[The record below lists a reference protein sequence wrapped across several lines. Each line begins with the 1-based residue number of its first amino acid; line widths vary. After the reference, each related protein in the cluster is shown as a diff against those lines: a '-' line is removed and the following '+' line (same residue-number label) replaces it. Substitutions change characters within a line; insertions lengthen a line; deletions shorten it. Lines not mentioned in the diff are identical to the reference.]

1 MSPSLNP
8 QARVYSRNSFSR
20 LPNTSMCGLS
30 LNNSEHRELTAVCI
44 GPVPL
49 WAALV
54 AGKLFLSRSWSLLL
68 YHFPFEPIWSL
79 GSPRASSS
87 RNHSGMLPSSYGSST
102 LSVSTRVPS
111 SQSLL
116 GLFPS
121 PIIPS
126 GRGFAQLCMD
136 SWMFCLQQNST
147 FTKPCFSL
155 LPFSTT
161 CIIHEL
167 FQ

>member
-20 LPNTSMCGLS
+20 LPNRSMCGLS
-30 LNNSEHRELTAVCI
+30 LNNSEYRELTAVCI
-44 GPVPL
+44 GPFPL

-68 YHFPFEPIWSL
+68 YHFPFEPIWPL

-87 RNHSGMLPSSYGSST
+87 RNLSGMLPSSYGSST

-161 CIIHEL
+161 CIIYEL

>member
-20 LPNTSMCGLS
+20 LPNRSMCGLS

-44 GPVPL
+44 GPFSL

-54 AGKLFLSRSWSLLL
+54 AGKLFLPWSWSLLL
-68 YHFPFEPIWSL
+68 YHFPI
-79 GSPRASSS
+79 SPF
-87 RNHSGMLPSSYGSST
+87 GPWDLPELLPVEVVQGCPPVPMEAAH
-102 LSVSTRVPS
+102 SVSTRVPS
-111 SQSLL
+111 SQSLP
-116 GLFPS
+116 GLLPS

-126 GRGFAQLCMD
+126 GRGFTQLLMD

-161 CIIHEL
+161 CIIYEL

>member
-1 MSPSLNP
+1 
-8 QARVYSRNSFSR
+8 
-20 LPNTSMCGLS
+20 MCGLS

-44 GPVPL
+44 GPFPL

-54 AGKLFLSRSWSLLL
+54 AGKLFLPWSWSLLL
-68 YHFPFEPIWSL
+68 YHFPCEPIWSL
-79 GSPRASSS
+79 RSPRAAS
-87 RNHSGMLPSSYGSST
+87 RRSHSGMLPSSYGGST
-102 LSVSTRVPS
+102 LSISTRLPS

-121 PIIPS
+121 PIISS
-126 GRGFAQLCMD
+126 GRSSAQLCMD
-136 SWMFCLQQNST
+136 SWIFCLQQNST
-147 FTKPCFSL
+147 FAKPCFSL